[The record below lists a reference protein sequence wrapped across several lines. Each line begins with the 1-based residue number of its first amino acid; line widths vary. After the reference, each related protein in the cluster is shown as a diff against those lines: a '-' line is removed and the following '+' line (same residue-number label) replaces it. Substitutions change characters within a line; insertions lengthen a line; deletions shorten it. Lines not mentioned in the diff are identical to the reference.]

1 MYFGRACFAQNFD
14 DLTRSHAAHKRIVQN
29 LRFRIHETDEF
40 PDRLSSI

>member
-1 MYFGRACFAQNFD
+1 MD
-14 DLTRSHAAHKRIVQN
+14 DEFQLNTKLFFKN